1 MTPGFRRP
9 DWSTAFRPTALV
21 IAVAALVAATTFDG
35 WAYRALVVPDVYDH
49 DWGRMLRVV
58 GFLPTWAVVSAAL
71 AISGPAS
78 GRTSVESRW
87 RAWLPLLA
95 ATVGG
100 LAAEVLKLLLRR
112 ERPEA
117 HAGVHVFRSW
127 LDHPLSTSGLALPS
141 SHALVAFA
149 AAAML
154 ARLYPR
160 ARWLW
165 YALAAGCALTRVLA
179 RAHFLSDV
187 TLAAIVGWA
196 VAAVLWHGVNSAKD
210 PHRGTATE
218 VRGYFRLQLLVLRLA
233 FMPQEFGAASRESV
247 AASRRPAFLGAA
259 CRSEYSVLKHPPSA
273 VAVALSCL
281 SQRLA

>member
-1 MTPGFRRP
+1 MTQQVDRP
-9 DWSTAFRPTALV
+9 DWRTAFRPTAMIIV
-21 IAVAALVAATTFDG
+21 IAVAAQVAATTLDG
-35 WAYRALVVPDVYDH
+35 WAYRVLVVPDVYDH

-71 AISGPAS
+71 ALSGPESVSTSSALGLTSPAS
-78 GRTSVESRW
+78 GWSSGGSRW
-87 RAWLPLLA
+87 RAWLPLIA
-95 ATVGG
+95 ATAGG
-100 LAAEVLKLLLRR
+100 IIAEVLKLLLRR

-117 HAGVHVFRSW
+117 HAGAHVFRRW

-154 ARLYPR
+154 ARMFPR

-165 YALAAGCALTRVLA
+165 FALAAGCALTRVLA

-196 VAAVLWHGVNSAKD
+196 VAAVLWPSAKPGVGVNRSA
-210 PHRGTATE
+210 
-218 VRGYFRLQLLVLRLA
+218 
-233 FMPQEFGAASRESV
+233 
-247 AASRRPAFLGAA
+247 
-259 CRSEYSVLKHPPSA
+259 
-273 VAVALSCL
+273 
-281 SQRLA
+281 

>member
-1 MTPGFRRP
+1 VTPGFNRDDWRAGWRP
-9 DWSTAFRPTALV
+9 A
-21 IAVAALVAATTFDG
+21 AVLLAVGALVAATALDG
-35 WAYRALVVPDVYDH
+35 WAYRVLVLPDVYDH

-71 AISGPAS
+71 LLGGPAS
-78 GRTSVESRW
+78 APASVASRW
-87 RAWLPLLA
+87 RALLPLIA
-95 ATVGG
+95 ATLGG
-100 LAAEVLKLLLRR
+100 IAAEVLKLLLRR

-117 HAGVHVFRSW
+117 HAGAYLFRSW
-127 LDHPLSTSGLALPS
+127 RDHPLSTSGLALPS

-187 TLAAIVGWA
+187 TLSAIVGWG
-196 VAAVLWHGVNSAKD
+196 VAAIIWRCHLRRTGLAGLGSTRD
-210 PHRGTATE
+210 RRGHLT
-218 VRGYFRLQLLVLRLA
+218 
-233 FMPQEFGAASRESV
+233 
-247 AASRRPAFLGAA
+247 
-259 CRSEYSVLKHPPSA
+259 
-273 VAVALSCL
+273 
-281 SQRLA
+281 

>member
-1 MTPGFRRP
+1 MTPRAHRDESRAGLRA
-9 DWSTAFRPTALV
+9 T
-21 IAVAALVAATTFDG
+21 AVAVAVGALVAATALDG
-35 WAYRALVVPDVYDH
+35 WAYRTLFLPDVYEH
-49 DWGRMLRVV
+49 DWGRMLRVA

-71 AISGPAS
+71 LLNRRESPPPPRG
-78 GRTSVESRW
+78 SRW
-87 RAWLPLLA
+87 GALLPLIA

-100 LAAEVLKLLLRR
+100 IIAEVLKLLLRR

-117 HAGVHVFRSW
+117 HAGAYVFRSW
-127 LDHPLSTSGLALPS
+127 RDHPLSTGGLSLPS

-187 TLAAIVGWA
+187 TLSAIIGWGVGAMLWRWYVGHDLQASAA
-196 VAAVLWHGVNSAKD
+196 
-210 PHRGTATE
+210 
-218 VRGYFRLQLLVLRLA
+218 
-233 FMPQEFGAASRESV
+233 AASS
-247 AASRRPAFLGAA
+247 SG
-259 CRSEYSVLKHPPSA
+259 
-273 VAVALSCL
+273 
-281 SQRLA
+281 

>member
-1 MTPGFRRP
+1 LRP
-9 DWSTAFRPTALV
+9 AA
-21 IAVAALVAATTFDG
+21 IACAVGALVAATALDG
-35 WAYRALVVPDVYDH
+35 WAYRVLVMPDVYDH
-49 DWGRMLRVV
+49 DWGRMLRVA

-71 AISGPAS
+71 LLNRPESGPMPD
-78 GRTSVESRW
+78 GSRW
-87 RAWLPLLA
+87 RAALPLLA

-100 LAAEVLKLLLRR
+100 IAAEVLKLLLRR

-117 HAGVHVFRSW
+117 HAGAYAFRSW
-127 LDHPLSTSGLALPS
+127 RDHPLSSGGLSLPS

-187 TLAAIVGWA
+187 TLSAILGSA
-196 VAAVLWHGVNSAKD
+196 VAALLW
-210 PHRGTATE
+210 RW
-218 VRGYFRLQLLVLRLA
+218 YLRRWPYRA
-233 FMPQEFGAASRESV
+233 PTDAASH
-247 AASRRPAFLGAA
+247 AADR
-259 CRSEYSVLKHPPSA
+259 V
-273 VAVALSCL
+273 
-281 SQRLA
+281 